1 MASIES
7 GHSELYKSR
16 YKHEEKQSVRREKLL
31 AEQRSRRA
39 GAVDEG
45 RCLEEVHEIVRRK
58 LHHPKRPRCDIKLQ
72 NSEWFWDIP
81 NDTSEWYVK
90 PCPKGFR
97 ALVVAAGGKTLVYNK
112 NGKFIRGFRSSLPG
126 DQCNQKKAITI
137 LDCVFVPSAK
147 VYYVMDVIAYGT
159 QDLRECEA
167 EFRSFWIES
176 RFDETDVSKV
186 TASNDFAFRLVCR
199 YECSSSDE
207 LNRLVSTYPPNY
219 NINTT
224 SDSETAE
231 LDGYL
236 FYHKESWY
244 THGKTPLVGWLFPF
258 MLPEFFSVPFI
269 NDKYLVDRP
278 ANYTSFRAYFKEFD
292 ESKLIK
298 KQSRRRHN
306 GLQQMEAEV
315 CEQNEY
321 DEHEMDDNE
330 PHATQNLVEDMAIL
344 ESGLN

>member
-7 GHSELYKSR
+7 SHSELYKSR

-45 RCLEEVHEIVRRK
+45 RCLEEVHQIVHRK

-81 NDTSEWYVK
+81 SDTCEWYVK

-112 NGKFIRGFRSSLPG
+112 HGKFIRGFRSGLPG
-126 DQCNQKKAITI
+126 DHHNQKKAITI
-137 LDCVFVPSAK
+137 LDCVFVQSEQ

-159 QDLRECEA
+159 QDLRDCEA

-176 RFDETDVSKV
+176 RFDELDVSKV
-186 TASNDFAFRLVCR
+186 TAYNENAFRLVCR
-199 YECSSSDE
+199 YECSSSDD
-207 LNRLVSTYPPNY
+207 LNRLVASYPPKYTMNAP
-219 NINTT
+219 NDN
-224 SDSETAE
+224 ETAE

-258 MLPEFFSVPFI
+258 MLPEFFAVPFI

-278 ANYTSFRAYFKEFD
+278 ANYTNFKAYFKEFD
-292 ESKLIK
+292 ETKLIK
-298 KQSRRRHN
+298 KQSRRTNKR
-306 GLQQMEAEV
+306 LQKMDAET
-315 CEQNEY
+315 CEQNKC
-321 DEHEMDDNE
+321 DEHEMDDSE
-330 PHATQNLVEDMAIL
+330 QDSAHNLIEDMAIL